1 MTFVT
6 TPKPWGKEIL
16 CDKTSR
22 YALKDI
28 HVKAGSRTSLQS
40 HVHKE
45 ETILVISGR
54 ISVESGPSLDRLT
67 TTVYGPDEGYTL
79 FPGTIHRVTAL
90 EDARYVEA
98 STPELDDVIR
108 YADDYGRAQDAG

>member
-16 CDKTSR
+16 CGKTDR

-40 HVHKE
+40 HVYKQE
-45 ETILVISGR
+45 SILVISGR
-54 ISVESGPSLDRLT
+54 ISVESGPGVNDLT
-67 TTVYGPDEGYTL
+67 TTVYGPGEGYTL
-79 FPGTIHRVTAL
+79 HPGTIHRVTAL
-90 EDARYVEA
+90 DDARYVEA

-108 YADDYGRAQDAG
+108 YADDFGRADATA